1 MNHWGNGESYEP
13 YVGRW
18 SRPVARDFVAWLDLA
33 PGLHWLDVGCGT
45 GALTE
50 AVLAAGA
57 PTRVMGVDASSGF
70 VGYATAHVT
79 DPRASFGTGDAHAL
93 PAEDASFDAVV
104 SGLLLN
110 SIPDRARALG
120 EMSRVVRRGGAV
132 AAYVWDYPGEMQL
145 MRRFWDCAVELDPAA
160 RLLHEGIQFGFCRP
174 EPLRSMFTRAG
185 LTDVR
190 LEALAVPTTFRDFD
204 DYWGPFLGG
213 QGPAPSYV
221 SSLDETTRDTLRD
234 ALRIRLPTADDGSIG
249 LTARAWAVRG
259 VRG

>member
-1 MNHWGNGESYEP
+1 
-13 YVGRW
+13 
-18 SRPVARDFVAWLDLA
+18 
-33 PGLHWLDVGCGT
+33 
-45 GALTE
+45 
-50 AVLAAGA
+50 
-57 PTRVMGVDASSGF
+57 
-70 VGYATAHVT
+70 
-79 DPRASFGTGDAHAL
+79 
-93 PAEDASFDAVV
+93 V

-110 SIPDRARALG
+110 VIPDRARALG